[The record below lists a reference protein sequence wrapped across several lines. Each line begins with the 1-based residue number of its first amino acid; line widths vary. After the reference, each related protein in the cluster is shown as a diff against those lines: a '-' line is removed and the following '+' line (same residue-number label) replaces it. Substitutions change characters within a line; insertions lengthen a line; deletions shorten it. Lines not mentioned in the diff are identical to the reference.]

1 MRWDNIK
8 QETDTDF
15 VWKSDNEPVVED
27 TKLIVF
33 HQNEKGFATFQTG
46 MGIVGSRQPVCSIYS
61 KLFDVAAF
69 NSIPEPAF
77 PEWRMY
83 ETCTKAGKRVWVLRL
98 THVHPMPKNGGADHS
113 WLYTYPVVRDVI
125 KHLSSYGV
133 DELIYMSA
141 NQMQASVGYDRNT
154 YIHISPTDLAIMDYN
169 NEDDEALVVD
179 EFGEEY
185 HNDLITVSPAWH
197 FCSLFNSF
205 CGNNNTNLLVYCGL
219 DRKEFVDE
227 QAARTLTRYLQDTH
241 DIWFSYDGKEQ
252 VSKVQDLLHDI
263 ETLTEARV
271 LDNLQGGFMDEWI

>member
-1 MRWDNIK
+1 MRWDNIR
-8 QETDTDF
+8 QERDADF
-15 VWKSDNEPVVED
+15 VWRCDHEPKHEQ

-61 KLFDVAAF
+61 KLFDVSAF

-98 THVHPMPKNGGADHS
+98 THVQPMPKSHAPDHS

-125 KHLSSYGV
+125 KHLSSFGV

-141 NQMQASVGYDRNT
+141 NQMQASTGYDRES
-154 YIHISPTDLAIMDYN
+154 YITLSPSDLAIMDYN
-169 NEDDEALVVD
+169 NGDEDALAVN
-179 EFGEEY
+179 EFGDEW
-185 HNDLITVSPAWH
+185 HKDLITLAPAWH
-197 FCSLFNSF
+197 FCALFNSF
-205 CGNNNTNLLVYCGL
+205 CGNINTNLLVYCGL
-219 DRKEFVDE
+219 DKKEFVDE
-227 QAARTLTRYLQDTH
+227 QSARTLSRYLQDKH
-241 DIWFSYDGKEQ
+241 DLWFSFDGNEQ
-252 VSKVQDLLHDI
+252 VGKVQDLLHDI

-271 LDNLQGGFMDEWI
+271 MDNLQGGFMDEWI